1 MGGLIN
7 DGEVGAD
14 VFFSLLTIAG
24 SDPVGPARRLLR
36 DVDVLIPRFFKFLGF
51 FAGVVGRCNSKNAF
65 GEASDEPFS
74 VLRALKS
81 AAKEGGAA
89 LEIGDSGDGPGEGS
103 VTEDESMV
111 EMVVVGELSDDSDAT
126 VEVLSRWT

>member
-1 MGGLIN
+1 MN

-14 VFFSLLTIAG
+14 VFFSLLATAG

-36 DVDVLIPRFFKFLGF
+36 DVEVLIPKFFRFLGF
-51 FAGVVGRCNSKNAF
+51 FAGVVGRCNSKKEL
-65 GEASDEPFS
+65 GEVSDVPFS
-74 VLRALKS
+74 ALRALKS

-111 EMVVVGELSDDSDAT
+111 EMVVVGELSDDSDAS
-126 VEVLSRWT
+126 VDVLSRWT